1 MSPALA
7 GTPLFGRELRKP
19 APWTMIAP
27 GWDQPIGFAQIDEL
41 AERLASDA
49 KGEPLRL
56 TAITCAYPGFDT
68 FSALKAEAI
77 DPQTG
82 ERTYIGVV
90 ASEPQNAEAL
100 LTAVKARSQ

>member
-27 GWDQPIGFAQIDEL
+27 GWEQPIGFAQLDEL

-49 KGEPLRL
+49 KGEPLTL
-56 TAITCAYPGFDT
+56 TPITCAYPGFDT
-68 FSALKAEAI
+68 FSALKAEVI
-77 DPQTG
+77 DSQSG

-90 ASEPQNAEAL
+90 ASEPQAAEAL
-100 LTAVKARSQ
+100 LAAVTARRQ